1 MSSAIITDTDE
12 EMLKYDEAMMIA
24 ENHAPLELINNKKI
38 AFNSEL
44 GVDEVLHP
52 LPSGGYVKIGEMPK
66 DRTREIKGYAQDLQ
80 SMGQP
85 FDIDNFTSA
94 GYTEDE
100 VMAAGVMPQGQEK
113 TGRTDPLTTGEQLLV
128 RRSGGDLAMP
138 REETKRE
145 EDRFN
150 LLYPYEEGSEREG
163 ELNSIFT
170 ALGIDEFT
178 ARQMAEGIF
187 GNVNSTRDLGI
198 GIADFTPQ
206 GLFYGAEEG
215 VQTYQRGRNSG
226 DNVMAAMGAL
236 EAALSFAEAVP
247 VTAAGAKGIKKNIP
261 AIRAAI
267 EEIGKRLNQP
277 GDMPTVGSNL
287 GNIQQFKL
295 NPDEVKKVLELRAS
309 QMEIPVKQR
318 TQPSNDNMFDV
329 TPESYN
335 RTFPEQKE
343 TPVPRVPEGK
353 TLPLKNRGA
362 AVIEM
367 SDAIAGKLAERAKP
381 FVGSNVQFF
390 YHTGPLIDKAE
401 ALGIPKEQAQEQ
413 LKKFASNYAAT
424 SPRTQ
429 TEENLRSASIAT
441 VKAKRGVDIADII
454 GPGGDGI
461 NEKGY
466 PMMIGRKGELD
477 SKGQPLK
484 SDGIHRKLLEA
495 VQGDGLSFDT
505 NPKPATFAENVSGNL
520 AGVTVDTHAIRAV
533 FDVMNELQ
541 PGSIP
546 LRFIGGKTPAKTKQ
560 FQEMYENDPASFDAA
575 TMVADTLGSQ
585 KIDGKDVQTEYA
597 IFSDIYKK
605 VADKLGVQPAEA
617 QSLSWFA
624 NGDKTGLASE
634 PKTIVE
640 LINDRVDVTAQLLNQ
655 SKEEVFKKF
664 LQGSLPLLSVGGL
677 TLLETGAA
685 RNDEGI

>member
-1 MSSAIITDTDE
+1 MSTSIVTDTDE
-12 EMLKYDEAMMIA
+12 EMMKYEDALVMSQYPPA
-24 ENHAPLELINNKKI
+24 LENNPAKKVVYNKFTGRNDVI
-38 AFNSEL
+38 
-44 GVDEVLHP
+44 
-52 LPSGGYVKIGEMPK
+52 LPMGSGGNVVVGQQPIDK
-66 DRTREIKGYAQDLQ
+66 TQEIQRYATDLKN
-80 SMGQP
+80 MDME
-85 FDIDNFTSA
+85 FDIQDFLAA
-94 GYTEDE
+94 GYTEQE
-100 VMAAGVMPQGQEK
+100 VKDANVAPEPVFASS
-113 TGRTDPLTTGEQLLV
+113 RTEPLNEGEQLLMQ
-128 RRSGGDLAMP
+128 RTGQGMLMPNEPTLREKARNAMVY
-138 REETKRE
+138 
-145 EDRFN
+145 N
-150 LLYPYEEGSEREG
+150 EEGEFRQ
-163 ELNSIFT
+163 IFE
-170 ALGIDEFT
+170 ALGFNEKE
-178 ARQMAEGIF
+178 ARSLAEGIF
-187 GNVNSTRDLGI
+187 GNATATKDLGI
-198 GIADFTPQ
+198 GIADFTPA
-206 GLFYGAEEG
+206 GLFFGAQEG
-215 VQTYQRGRNSG
+215 YDTYKRGRRSG
-226 DNVMAAMGAL
+226 DTLTTALGAVETLFSVL
-236 EAALSFAEAVP
+236 EALP
-247 VTAAGAKGIKKNIP
+247 VTTVAAKGLKASLPKVKNVLADIKQ
-261 AIRAAI
+261 
-267 EEIGKRLNQP
+267 RLNQP
-277 GDMPTVGSNL
+277 GQMPTVGSNL
-287 GNIQQFKL
+287 GNIEQFKL
-295 NPDEVKKVLELRAS
+295 DPDEVKQVLQLRAS
-309 QMEIPVKQR
+309 QMELPTDKRV
-318 TQPSNDNMFDV
+318 QPSNNNMFDV

-335 RTFPEQKE
+335 ATFPEQKE

-367 SDAIAGKLAERAKP
+367 ADEIAEKLAERAKP
-381 FVGSNVQFF
+381 FVGSNVQYF
-390 YHTGPLIDKAE
+390 YHTGPLIDKAV
-401 ALGIPKEQAQEQ
+401 ALGIPQEQAQEQ

-429 TEENLRSASIAT
+429 TEENLRSAALAT
-441 VKAKRGVDIADII
+441 VKQKRNVDIGDII

-484 SDGIHRKLLEA
+484 ADGIHRKLLEA
-495 VQGDGLSFDT
+495 VQGDGISFDT

-546 LRFIGGKTPAKTKQ
+546 LRFIGGKTAAKTKQ
-560 FQEMYENDPASFDAA
+560 FQDMYKNDPSSFDAA

-597 IFSDIYKK
+597 IFSDIYKA

-655 SKEEVFKKF
+655 SKDVVFKKF

-677 TLLETGAA
+677 TLLETGAQID
-685 RNDEGI
+685 DESM

>member
-1 MSSAIITDTDE
+1 MSTSIVTDTDE
-12 EMLKYDEAMMIA
+12 EMMKYEDALVMSQYPPA
-24 ENHAPLELINNKKI
+24 LENNPAKKVVYNKFTGRNDVI
-38 AFNSEL
+38 
-44 GVDEVLHP
+44 
-52 LPSGGYVKIGEMPK
+52 LPMGSGGNVVVGQQPIDK
-66 DRTREIKGYAQDLQ
+66 TQEIQRYATDLKN
-80 SMGQP
+80 MDME
-85 FDIDNFTSA
+85 FDIQDFLAA
-94 GYTEDE
+94 GYTEQE
-100 VMAAGVMPQGQEK
+100 VKDANVAPEPVFASS
-113 TGRTDPLTTGEQLLV
+113 RTEPLNEGEQLLMQ
-128 RRSGGDLAMP
+128 RTGQGMLMPNEPTLREKARNAMVY
-138 REETKRE
+138 
-145 EDRFN
+145 N
-150 LLYPYEEGSEREG
+150 EEGEFRQ
-163 ELNSIFT
+163 IFE
-170 ALGIDEFT
+170 ALGFNEKE
-178 ARQMAEGIF
+178 ARSLAEGIF
-187 GNVNSTRDLGI
+187 GNATATKDLGI
-198 GIADFTPQ
+198 GIADFTPA
-206 GLFYGAEEG
+206 GLFFGAQEG
-215 VQTYQRGRNSG
+215 YDTYKRGRRSG
-226 DNVMAAMGAL
+226 DTLTTALGAVETLFSVL
-236 EAALSFAEAVP
+236 EALP
-247 VTAAGAKGIKKNIP
+247 VTTVAAKGLKASLPKVKNVLADIKQ
-261 AIRAAI
+261 
-267 EEIGKRLNQP
+267 RLNQP
-277 GDMPTVGSNL
+277 GQMPTVGSNL
-287 GNIQQFKL
+287 GNIEQFKL
-295 NPDEVKKVLELRAS
+295 DPDEVKQVLQLRAS
-309 QMEIPVKQR
+309 QMELPTDKRV
-318 TQPSNDNMFDV
+318 QPSNNNMFDV

-335 RTFPEQKE
+335 ATFPEQKE

-367 SDAIAGKLAERAKP
+367 ADEIAEKLAERAKP
-381 FVGSNVQFF
+381 FVGSNVQYF
-390 YHTGPLIDKAE
+390 YHTGPLIDKAVE
-401 ALGIPKEQAQEQ
+401 LGIPQEQAQEQ

-429 TEENLRSASIAT
+429 TEENLRSAALAT
-441 VKAKRGVDIADII
+441 VKQKRNVDIGDII

-484 SDGIHRKLLEA
+484 ADGIHRKLLEA
-495 VQGDGLSFDT
+495 VQGDGISFDT

-546 LRFIGGKTPAKTKQ
+546 LRFIGGKTAAKTKQ
-560 FQEMYENDPASFDAA
+560 FQDMYKNDPSSFDAA

-597 IFSDIYKK
+597 IFSDIYKA

-655 SKEEVFKKF
+655 SKDVVFKKF

-677 TLLETGAA
+677 TLLETGAQID
-685 RNDEGI
+685 DESM

>member
-1 MSSAIITDTDE
+1 MSTSIVTDTDE
-12 EMLKYDEAMMIA
+12 EMMKYEDALVMSQYPPA
-24 ENHAPLELINNKKI
+24 LENNPAKKVVYNKFTGRNDVI
-38 AFNSEL
+38 
-44 GVDEVLHP
+44 
-52 LPSGGYVKIGEMPK
+52 LPMGSGGNLVVGQQPIDK
-66 DRTREIKGYAQDLQ
+66 TQEIQRYATDLKN
-80 SMGQP
+80 MDME
-85 FDIDNFTSA
+85 FDIQDFLAA
-94 GYTEDE
+94 GYTEQE
-100 VMAAGVMPQGQEK
+100 VKDANVAPEPVFASS
-113 TGRTDPLTTGEQLLV
+113 RTEPLNEGEQLLMQ
-128 RRSGGDLAMP
+128 RTGQGMLMPNEPTLREKARNAMVY
-138 REETKRE
+138 
-145 EDRFN
+145 N
-150 LLYPYEEGSEREG
+150 EEGEFRQ
-163 ELNSIFT
+163 IFE
-170 ALGIDEFT
+170 ALGFNEKE
-178 ARQMAEGIF
+178 ARSLAEGIF
-187 GNVNSTRDLGI
+187 GNATATKDLGI
-198 GIADFTPQ
+198 GIADFTPA
-206 GLFYGAEEG
+206 GLFFGAQEG
-215 VQTYQRGRNSG
+215 YDTYKRGRRSG
-226 DNVMAAMGAL
+226 DTLTTALGAVETLFSVL
-236 EAALSFAEAVP
+236 EALP
-247 VTAAGAKGIKKNIP
+247 VTTVAAKGLKASLPKVKNVLADIKQ
-261 AIRAAI
+261 
-267 EEIGKRLNQP
+267 RLNQP
-277 GDMPTVGSNL
+277 GQMPTVGSNL
-287 GNIQQFKL
+287 GNIEQFKL
-295 NPDEVKKVLELRAS
+295 DPDEVKQVLQLRAS
-309 QMEIPVKQR
+309 QMELPTDKRV
-318 TQPSNDNMFDV
+318 QPSNNNMFDV

-335 RTFPEQKE
+335 ATFPEQKE

-367 SDAIAGKLAERAKP
+367 ADEIAEKLAERAKP
-381 FVGSNVQFF
+381 FVGSNVQYF
-390 YHTGPLIDKAE
+390 YHTGPLIDKAVE
-401 ALGIPKEQAQEQ
+401 LGIPQEQAQEQ

-429 TEENLRSASIAT
+429 TEENLRSAALAT
-441 VKAKRGVDIADII
+441 VKQKRNVDIGDII

-484 SDGIHRKLLEA
+484 ADGIHRKLLEA
-495 VQGDGLSFDT
+495 VQGDGISFDT

-546 LRFIGGKTPAKTKQ
+546 LRFIGGKTAAKTKQ
-560 FQEMYENDPASFDAA
+560 FQDMYKNDPSSFDAA

-597 IFSDIYKK
+597 IFSDIYKA

-655 SKEEVFKKF
+655 SKDVVFKKF

-677 TLLETGAA
+677 TLLETGAQID
-685 RNDEGI
+685 DESM

>member
-1 MSSAIITDTDE
+1 MSTSIVTDTDE
-12 EMLKYDEAMMIA
+12 EMMKYEDALVMSQYPPA
-24 ENHAPLELINNKKI
+24 LENNPAKKVVYNKFTGRNDVI
-38 AFNSEL
+38 
-44 GVDEVLHP
+44 
-52 LPSGGYVKIGEMPK
+52 LPMGSGGNVVVGQQPIDK
-66 DRTREIKGYAQDLQ
+66 TQEIQRYATDLKN
-80 SMGQP
+80 MDME
-85 FDIDNFTSA
+85 FDIQDFLAA
-94 GYTEDE
+94 GYTEQE
-100 VMAAGVMPQGQEK
+100 VKDANVAPEPVFASS
-113 TGRTDPLTTGEQLLV
+113 RTEPLNEGEQLLMQ
-128 RRSGGDLAMP
+128 RTGQGMLMPNEPTLREKARNAMVY
-138 REETKRE
+138 
-145 EDRFN
+145 N
-150 LLYPYEEGSEREG
+150 EEGEFRQ
-163 ELNSIFT
+163 IFE
-170 ALGIDEFT
+170 ALGFNEKE
-178 ARQMAEGIF
+178 ARSLAEGIF
-187 GNVNSTRDLGI
+187 GNATATKDLGI
-198 GIADFTPQ
+198 GIADFTPA
-206 GLFYGAEEG
+206 GLFFGAQEG
-215 VQTYQRGRNSG
+215 YDTYKRGRRSG
-226 DNVMAAMGAL
+226 DTLTTALGAVETLFSVL
-236 EAALSFAEAVP
+236 EALP
-247 VTAAGAKGIKKNIP
+247 VTTVAAKGLKASLPKVKNVLADIKQ
-261 AIRAAI
+261 
-267 EEIGKRLNQP
+267 RLNQP
-277 GDMPTVGSNL
+277 GQMPTVGSNL
-287 GNIQQFKL
+287 GNIEQFKL
-295 NPDEVKKVLELRAS
+295 DPDEVKQVLQLRAS
-309 QMEIPVKQR
+309 QMELPTDKRV
-318 TQPSNDNMFDV
+318 QPSDNNMFDV

-335 RTFPEQKE
+335 ATFPEQKE

-367 SDAIAGKLAERAKP
+367 ADEIAEKLAERAKP
-381 FVGSNVQFF
+381 FVGSNVQYF
-390 YHTGPLIDKAE
+390 YHTGPLIDKAV
-401 ALGIPKEQAQEQ
+401 ALGIPQEQAQEQ

-429 TEENLRSASIAT
+429 TEENLRSAALAT
-441 VKAKRGVDIADII
+441 VKQKRNVDIGDII

-484 SDGIHRKLLEA
+484 ADGIHRKLLEA
-495 VQGDGLSFDT
+495 VQGDGISFDT

-546 LRFIGGKTPAKTKQ
+546 LRFIGGKTAAKTKQ
-560 FQEMYENDPASFDAA
+560 FQDMYKNDPSSFDAA

-597 IFSDIYKK
+597 IFSDIYKA

-655 SKEEVFKKF
+655 SKDVVFKKF

-677 TLLETGAA
+677 TLLETGAQID
-685 RNDEGI
+685 DESM

>member
-1 MSSAIITDTDE
+1 MSTSIVTDTDE
-12 EMLKYDEAMMIA
+12 EMMKYEDALVMSQYPPA
-24 ENHAPLELINNKKI
+24 LENNPAKKVVYNKFTGRNDVI
-38 AFNSEL
+38 
-44 GVDEVLHP
+44 
-52 LPSGGYVKIGEMPK
+52 LPMGSGGNVVVGQQPIDK
-66 DRTREIKGYAQDLQ
+66 TQEIQRYATDLKN
-80 SMGQP
+80 MDME
-85 FDIDNFTSA
+85 FDIQDFLAA
-94 GYTEDE
+94 GYTEQE
-100 VMAAGVMPQGQEK
+100 VKDANVAPEPVFASS
-113 TGRTDPLTTGEQLLV
+113 RTEPLNEGEQLLMQ
-128 RRSGGDLAMP
+128 RTGQGMLMPNEPTLREKARNAMVY
-138 REETKRE
+138 
-145 EDRFN
+145 N
-150 LLYPYEEGSEREG
+150 EEGEFRQ
-163 ELNSIFT
+163 IFE
-170 ALGIDEFT
+170 ALGFNEKE
-178 ARQMAEGIF
+178 ARSLAEGIF
-187 GNVNSTRDLGI
+187 GNATATKDLGI
-198 GIADFTPQ
+198 GIADFTPA
-206 GLFYGAEEG
+206 GLFFGAQEG
-215 VQTYQRGRNSG
+215 YDTYKRGRRSG
-226 DNVMAAMGAL
+226 DTLTTALGAVETLFSVL
-236 EAALSFAEAVP
+236 EALP
-247 VTAAGAKGIKKNIP
+247 VTTVAAKGLKASLPKVKNVLADIKQ
-261 AIRAAI
+261 
-267 EEIGKRLNQP
+267 RLNQP
-277 GDMPTVGSNL
+277 GQMPTVGSNL
-287 GNIQQFKL
+287 GNIEQFKL
-295 NPDEVKKVLELRAS
+295 DPDEVKQVLQLRAS
-309 QMEIPVKQR
+309 QMELPTDKRV
-318 TQPSNDNMFDV
+318 QPSNNNMFDV

-335 RTFPEQKE
+335 ATFPEQKE

-367 SDAIAGKLAERAKP
+367 ADEIAEKLAERAKP
-381 FVGSNVQFF
+381 FVGSNVQYF
-390 YHTGPLIDKAE
+390 YHTGPLIDKAVE
-401 ALGIPKEQAQEQ
+401 LGIPQEQAQEQ

-429 TEENLRSASIAT
+429 TEENLRSAALAT
-441 VKAKRGVDIADII
+441 VQQKRNVDIGDII

-484 SDGIHRKLLEA
+484 ADGIHRKLLEA
-495 VQGDGLSFDT
+495 VQGDGISFDT

-546 LRFIGGKTPAKTKQ
+546 LRFIGGKTAAKTKQ
-560 FQEMYENDPASFDAA
+560 FQDMYKNDPSSFDAA

-597 IFSDIYKK
+597 IFSDIYKA

-655 SKEEVFKKF
+655 SKDVVFKKF

-677 TLLETGAA
+677 TLLETGAQID
-685 RNDEGI
+685 DESM